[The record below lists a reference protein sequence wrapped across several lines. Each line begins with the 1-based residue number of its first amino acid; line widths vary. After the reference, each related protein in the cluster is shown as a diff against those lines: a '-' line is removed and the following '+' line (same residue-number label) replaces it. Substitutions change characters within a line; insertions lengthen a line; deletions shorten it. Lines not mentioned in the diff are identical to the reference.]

1 MSTYSNIKMGE
12 IFVVY
17 GNPFSRKN
25 WKKNIKQVLCI
36 KYYKRV
42 NFTSNFVSNTSTNFN
57 MLPLKHFKDSLSL
70 MHKNN
75 SSPLNFNKINVQ
87 NHKKILNYSTFQ
99 EKDNL
104 YNINLNKYKSDYQKN
119 LNNDSP
125 SYKFHFSNNIS
136 KSSSD
141 IYKKNFKFNQFDD
154 KLTLNYDKNKQYFDE
169 KNDFTLDENNDSNEN
184 KITNISNSKIGKFK
198 KNN

>member
-1 MSTYSNIKMGE
+1 MGE
-12 IFVVY
+12 IFVIY
-17 GNPFSRKN
+17 GNPFSRKS

-42 NFTSNFVSNTSTNFN
+42 NFTSNFVSNTSSNFN
-57 MLPLKHFKDSLSL
+57 MFPLKHFKDSLSL

-87 NHKKILNYSTFQ
+87 NQRKILNYSTFQ

-119 LNNDSP
+119 LNNESP
-125 SYKFHFSNNIS
+125 SHKFHFSNNIS

-169 KNDFTLDENNDSNEN
+169 KNDFTLDENDVSNEN
-184 KITNISNSKIGKFK
+184 KITNITNSKIGKFK

>member
-42 NFTSNFVSNTSTNFN
+42 NFTSNFVSNTRTNFN

-70 MHKNN
+70 IHKNN

-125 SYKFHFSNNIS
+125 S
-136 KSSSD
+136 
-141 IYKKNFKFNQFDD
+141 
-154 KLTLNYDKNKQYFDE
+154 
-169 KNDFTLDENNDSNEN
+169 
-184 KITNISNSKIGKFK
+184 
-198 KNN
+198 